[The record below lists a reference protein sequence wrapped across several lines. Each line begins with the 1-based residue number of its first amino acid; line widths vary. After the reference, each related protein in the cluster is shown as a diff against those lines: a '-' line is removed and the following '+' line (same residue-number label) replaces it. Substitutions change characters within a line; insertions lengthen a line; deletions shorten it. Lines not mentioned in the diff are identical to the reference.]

1 MKKNSILGKDGL
13 TITSA
18 NHLANISKEMY
29 EAIESRIES
38 LKLYSKDFELAL
50 NGNTYRVENES
61 GKEDLEAISEEMKR
75 IGALKSLIAYLREGI
90 KAKEALDNDD
100 EFEEHVKELVKEGR
114 TDLERPNSFRADVKF
129 DDEFIKLTPAQRA
142 RYYSLEARCA
152 TIGGFI
158 HPDGALAKARKEYFE
173 HTGNPIKVNGRG
185 QEAEICTFSSNFTP
199 EDVDGEFFALQK
211 EYRSLQA
218 EFNSMKAE
226 IDRRVNDINRK
237 AAADALAAVERWN
250 AAERVER
257 QKYDEAVKALKIVIP
272 QNLKE
277 IYEEVSRVAT
287 AR

>member
-129 DDEFIKLTPAQRA
+129 DDEFIKLTPEQRA

-173 HTGNPIKVNGRG
+173 HKGNPIKVNGRG

-250 AAERVER
+250 AAMSVER